1 MLRVWE
7 DLSGKY
13 RMNYEDDD
21 SHEYI
26 EVHCDNNEYSY
37 SLLD

>member
-26 EVHCDNNEYSY
+26 EVHA
-37 SLLD
+37 L